1 MPYGQ
6 ASFWE
11 ETLQTVERRSW
22 PDSVLRLFFI
32 SGLAQCAELHRVKA
46 GFRTGKTSGE
56 VEGRWSVL
64 PAGTRLHE

>member
-22 PDSVLRLFFI
+22 PATALRLFFHFGVYLP
-32 SGLAQCAELHRVKA
+32 SPKLFRQAREAKA
-46 GFRTGKTSGE
+46 GSQCVKTSGGE
-56 VEGRWSVL
+56 SRGV
-64 PAGTRLHE
+64 